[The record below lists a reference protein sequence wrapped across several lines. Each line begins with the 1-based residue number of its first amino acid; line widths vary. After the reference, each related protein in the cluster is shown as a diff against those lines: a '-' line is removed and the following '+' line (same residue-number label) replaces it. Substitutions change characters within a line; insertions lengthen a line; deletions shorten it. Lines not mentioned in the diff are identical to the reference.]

1 MKDEMLFF
9 HKNAL
14 LANLCKEWATMW
26 SNCHGEKE
34 KLMRLVLMQQS
45 APYFATFCY
54 NGAGLSKEYCL
65 KEFGDYLN
73 GRVFNDV
80 EGVKGFTYA
89 MYINPSQG
97 FKIAVDEAQILWSRD
112 LDIVIPE
119 TKCPTLYVSNKSSVH
134 LTLEGFN
141 TIRVYLFDESEVIID
156 DADETCEIIVYKYSE
171 NASVLRG
178 TYCISPKVKVF
189 NKTLKL

>member
-80 EGVKGFTYA
+80 EGVKGYTYA
-89 MYINPSQG
+89 MYISPSQG
-97 FKIAVDEAQILWSRD
+97 FKMAVDVAQILWSKD
-112 LDIVIPE
+112 VDVLIPE

-134 LTLEGFN
+134 LTLDGYSVV
-141 TIRVYLFDESEVIID
+141 RVYLFDESEVVID
-156 DADETCEIIVYKYSE
+156 DADETCEVIVYKYSE
-171 NASVLRG
+171 NAKVMRG
-178 TYCISPKVKVF
+178 TYCITPKVKVF
-189 NKTLKL
+189 NKKLKL

>member
-1 MKDEMLFF
+1 MKDEMTIF
-9 HKNAL
+9 HRNAL

-26 SNCHGEKE
+26 SNCHDDKE

-73 GRVFNDV
+73 GRTFANCDGV
-80 EGVKGFTYA
+80 EGFTYA
-89 MYINPSQG
+89 MYISPSE
-97 FKIAVDEAQILWSRD
+97 AVKMSVDVAQILWSNPAEV
-112 LDIVIPE
+112 IIPE
-119 TKCPTLYVSNKSSVH
+119 TKCPRLYVSNKSSVH
-134 LTLEGFN
+134 LTLEGYN
-141 TIRVYLFDESEVIID
+141 SVLVYLFDESELIID
-156 DADETCEIIVYKYSE
+156 DADDTCEVVVYRYSDKSKVE
-171 NASVLRG
+171 RG
-178 TYCISPKVKVF
+178 TFCISPKVKIF